1 MRALISSLTVKP
13 EVTINILTRGIDNLK
28 RSTFNYIKD
37 ILKDYPDIENHIKQ
51 REEELR
57 RHHQSE
63 DINRNIRGY
72 GAKPNAMDIMLI
84 TIEQD
89 RRLAALERN
98 RRVVEDNLSSCDEDT
113 RTIIEEL
120 YIKRY
125 QRYTMDG
132 LVEAHLIS
140 CGRSKAF
147 DLRDCF
153 FKNIARDL
161 GLEI

>member
-1 MRALISSLTVKP
+1 MRTD
-13 EVTINILTRGIDNLK
+13 RLK

-37 ILKDYPDIENHIKQ
+37 ILRDYPDIENHIKR

-57 RHHQSE
+57 HPHQYE
-63 DINRNIRGY
+63 DINRDIKGY
-72 GAKPNAMDIMLI
+72 GAKPNTMDIMLI

-98 RRVVEDNLSSCDEDT
+98 RRVVEDNLLSCDEDT

-125 QRYTMDG
+125 QRYTMGG
-132 LVEAHLIS
+132 LVAAHLIS

-153 FKNIARDL
+153 FENIARDL
-161 GLEI
+161 GLDI